1 MRKPMRILV
10 RILVLLLIAL
20 IVLVAGGWYL
30 SRLAPSGYVVTPPD
44 APWVAEKA
52 NQATQKMLDLGT
64 WAARRQAAEA
74 AARSNNPIPQADP
87 TKTLA
92 FTQDELNAA
101 LIHWS
106 QFRDVKAQYESFVTD
121 PMLLIR
127 DDRLALAGR
136 VEEVGRVVQIEFR
149 PYLADGLLH
158 LPIERV
164 SGGRLPLPRAAID
177 GPLKRLA
184 ETVRAELLRV
194 SSNARLDSY
203 GTANEEAMS
212 ATYFRLLLCAIE
224 SRPAEPVL
232 MLRMGAEDERY
243 LPVRLTRVGAAEQNI
258 EFEFEPLPRDE
269 RKAFIQRLREGV
281 EPKPEAAR
289 SAD

>member
-1 MRKPMRILV
+1 VVFVAAGAERLRRHPAGRAVGRRKGEPGDAEDAR
-10 RILVLLLIAL
+10 
-20 IVLVAGGWYL
+20 
-30 SRLAPSGYVVTPPD
+30 SRH
-44 APWVAEKA
+44 
-52 NQATQKMLDLGT
+52 LG
-64 WAARRQAAEA
+64 RLP

-149 PYLADGLLH
+149 PYL
-158 LPIERV
+158 
-164 SGGRLPLPRAAID
+164 D